1 MGLSTRNDTEMMG
14 ARSTFQTTSWTLV
27 RSVRDLK
34 ALDALISIYW
44 KPLYF
49 FVRQKGEDNENAKD
63 IVQDFLTSLLSKQTL
78 LKADA
83 TRGRFRTF
91 LLAALENFMK
101 DRARSAS
108 REKRGGGQKIV
119 SLDFSTGERDF
130 TLQVQAGESPENVL
144 NRAWAR
150 CLWENALSGLTAEPS
165 HLEAFKIYL
174 EGSDYKEICSKTGLT
189 ESAAKTAV
197 HRLRGH
203 LRDIITEQIRSTAV
217 SEEDLQAE
225 ILEFMNLL
233 R

>member
-1 MGLSTRNDTEMMG
+1 MALFARNDTEMMG
-14 ARSTFQTTSWTLV
+14 GRNTFQTTSWSLV
-27 RSVRDLK
+27 RSIQDVK

-49 FVRQKGEDNENAKD
+49 FVRQKGNDNETAKD
-63 IVQDFLTSLLSKQTL
+63 IVQDFLTSLLSKHTL
-78 LKADA
+78 QKADA

-101 DRARSAS
+101 DRLKSAS

-119 SLDFSTGERDF
+119 SLDFSTGEKEY
-130 TLQVQAGESPENVL
+130 TLQVRAGEAPETVL

-150 CLWENALSGLTAEPS
+150 SLWEDSLARLQGEAS
-165 HLEAFKIYL
+165 HLEALKMYL
-174 EGSDYKEICSKTGLT
+174 ADSDYKHISAKTGLS

-197 HRLRGH
+197 HRLRGQ
-203 LRDIITEQIRSTAV
+203 LRTIITNHIRETVSTD
-217 SEEDLQAE
+217 EDLRGEVA
-225 ILEFMNLL
+225 EFMELL